1 MDDDEFR
8 IYKAGGVHTFKPGNA
23 QEYAEALYTYFG
35 IPIHKNKPGFP
46 MGARF
51 LLIFDFALGAPRL
64 KWRQIIRC
72 LNLLHRDGA
81 LVHRHRDFIV
91 YEMIVESD
99 LSRILLRA
107 CIINGIRSGPVDGPR
122 HIGQGSRWYKS
133 YSLLIGNP
141 PGVYM
146 LPLWLAPRHEP
157 SGRSAR

>member
-35 IPIHKNKPGFP
+35 IPIHNKNKPGFP
-46 MGARF
+46 CRSPVL
-51 LLIFDFALGAPRL
+51 LLIFDFALGRAPRL

-122 HIGQGSRWYKS
+122 HIGQGSR
-133 YSLLIGNP
+133 L
-141 PGVYM
+141 V
-146 LPLWLAPRHEP
+146 
-157 SGRSAR
+157 